1 MNRPAFFDSVGDRL
15 AGLIRHGILADERPE
30 ERPESMTTDVLS
42 APLGSSRQAGDAA
55 SRARSIA
62 GRLEVTRAGAAFP
75 GASISAIGDG
85 VMCNVT
91 PLIPD
96 H

>member
-30 ERPESMTTDVLS
+30 EPRRIDDDLS

-55 SRARSIA
+55 SRSRSIA
-62 GRLEVTRAGAAFP
+62 RSAALRLRARARRSP
-75 GASISAIGDG
+75 GARISAIGDG